1 MAVRNDITIEWELSP
16 RKITIDSPSTTCSMQ
31 DLLDTLRYREAL
43 SKNCDNLS
51 IVDASGK
58 ETLNED
64 GDKVGITVTLLN
76 ATIGFETRPGPDW
89 VQCYLDGGN
98 VAGQDVNGEPT
109 SFTTHNNPFVNITKT
124 SSVSATITEG
134 AVDKSLDYDGVLVFD
149 AVNGYAGQD
158 HPFGTRAYPTNN
170 IDDGIAIATQYG
182 LSDVLLKSDLDLD
195 RDVMNWSIKGQFQDI
210 VFSANGFKA
219 NRCSFHNVTIEGDF
233 NDSYME
239 VHDAIMGLNV
249 ENIYGNIKD
258 VWLGGRILI
267 AAGQNINIADSES
280 SIAGNSSPVIDMHQ
294 GADTTL
300 SLRAKSGGMTIT
312 NCDTPNCIATL
323 EFIAGKPHLEP
334 SNTDGFISVRG
345 TATLDDRSDG
355 TLVDTSSLIDP
366 ALLRLVLDILEGDV
380 IPKAALFKILHKDT
394 KAELVV
400 KTATTNS
407 DELIELTE

>member
-98 VAGQDVNGEPT
+98 VAGQDVNGAPT

-134 AVDKSLDYDGVLVFD
+134 GVD
-149 AVNGYAGQD
+149 
-158 HPFGTRAYPTNN
+158 
-170 IDDGIAIATQYG
+170 
-182 LSDVLLKSDLDLD
+182 SDTV
-195 RDVMNWSIKGQFQDI
+195 
-210 VFSANGFKA
+210 
-219 NRCSFHNVTIEGDF
+219 
-233 NDSYME
+233 
-239 VHDAIMGLNV
+239 
-249 ENIYGNIKD
+249 
-258 VWLGGRILI
+258 
-267 AAGQNINIADSES
+267 
-280 SIAGNSSPVIDMHQ
+280 
-294 GADTTL
+294 
-300 SLRAKSGGMTIT
+300 
-312 NCDTPNCIATL
+312 
-323 EFIAGKPHLEP
+323 
-334 SNTDGFISVRG
+334 
-345 TATLDDRSDG
+345 
-355 TLVDTSSLIDP
+355 
-366 ALLRLVLDILEGDV
+366 RLVLDILQGDV